1 MIVFQ
6 YSGSARRGTSLG
18 ASCAMG
24 FFLIAHGPVV
34 HSADETA
41 TAVAREE
48 LGEIVVTAEKHEVS
62 LQKSALTIQ
71 VVSGNELARAGI
83 SQVSDLQT
91 IVPGVVIGV
100 GGDNDQI
107 FIRGVGS
114 FADSPL
120 SSPGVAFN
128 VDGVYVGRPN
138 GLSSNFYDIARVEVL
153 KGPQGT
159 LYGRNANGGSI
170 NVVTNDP
177 KLGRDSADIETEFGN
192 YGLVHVDGAA
202 NIAIGSDAALR
213 ASFNVIRRDG
223 YLSDG
228 TDDDVESAGR
238 IRYAFQ
244 PNDDLS
250 VLFNTDYAHMGG
262 RGSGSVWLPRPPG
275 ARPWEATTS
284 AVSNEYL
291 HSLPPTGFLIADQV
305 PNSLEDSSLFNVSAQ
320 IDWRTPVGTLTLLPA
335 YRHTNA
341 DSLTYDGLRYGQRTH
356 SDQKSMEGRLSDT
369 SGGLTWVVGAYYFDE
384 AIRGASNIFQSDAL
398 QYIVVNSVPTTKAS
412 AAFGQ
417 LTYSVVDDL
426 RLILGGRYTREHDL
440 LTGAIHNLAVD
451 PPSLVEDFGGNEA
464 FSAFTYKGG
473 LEYDLAPTSMLYVT
487 YSTGFKSG
495 GLSQTVAPLNVY
507 QPEKLASLELGSKNR
522 FFGNRLQVNLSAY
535 KWRYK
540 DLQDS
545 RVNFDPLGNANFIT
559 FNSGDAI
566 IEGGTVELIGKLT
579 AGDTLS
585 LSTEYANSHYTSFN
599 FQVPAPFYDPA
610 SSGCNITGP
619 YAPGAT
625 IPYSSAGRTTN
636 VGPLPIVVGN
646 CAGFQVARVPLW
658 SGSVGYDH
666 VFDLSDGASL
676 RAGVRM
682 RFVTAEWLS
691 IDFISAER
699 EKPYEVVDADLTY
712 DHAKQWSVSV
722 FGRNLGN
729 TVYYTGGIQQT
740 FVGGLFAA
748 NIGAPRTYGVRAQY
762 HFGL

>member
-6 YSGSARRGTSLG
+6 NPRSTQRG
-18 ASCAMG
+18 ASLAASRAMG
-24 FFLIAHGPVV
+24 FLLITYSFVV
-34 HSADETA
+34 HSADEA
-41 TAVAREE
+41 APAVAGDQ

-128 VDGVYVGRPN
+128 VDGVYVGRPD

-202 NIAIGSDAALR
+202 NIAIGSDSALR

-238 IRYAFQ
+238 IRYKFQ

-250 VLFNTDYAHMGG
+250 VFFNTDYVHIGG
-262 RGSGSVWLPRPPG
+262 RGSGSVWLPRPPD
-275 ARPWEATTS
+275 ASPWEATTS

-291 HSLPPTGFLIADQV
+291 HSLPPTGFLVADQV
-305 PNSLEDSSLFNVSAQ
+305 PNSLEDSSLFNVSSQ

-335 YRHTNA
+335 YRYTNT
-341 DSLTYDGLRYGQRTH
+341 DSLTYDGLRYGQQTH

-369 SGGLTWVVGAYYFDE
+369 SGALTWVVGAYYFDE
-384 AIRGASNIFQSDAL
+384 AIRGASNIFQGVAL
-398 QYIVVNSVPTTKAS
+398 QYILVNSVPTTKAS

-451 PPSLVEDFGGNEA
+451 PASLVEDFGGNET

-522 FFGNRLQVNLSAY
+522 FVGNRLQVNLSAY
-535 KWRYK
+535 QWRYK

-566 IEGGTVELIGKLT
+566 IEGGTAELIGKLT
-579 AGDTLS
+579 DRDTLS

-599 FQVPAPFYDPA
+599 FQVPEAFFDPA
-610 SSGCNITGP
+610 SSGCNISGP
-619 YAPGAT
+619 YAHGAT
-625 IPYSSAGRTTN
+625 IPYNSAGRTTN

-658 SGSVGYDH
+658 SGTVGYDH

-676 RAGVRM
+676 RAGTRM

-699 EKPYEVVDADLTY
+699 AKAYEVLDADLTY
-712 DHAKQWSVSV
+712 SHAKQWSVSL

-748 NIGAPRTYGVRAQY
+748 NIGAPRTYGLRAEY
-762 HFGL
+762 HFGQ